1 MATLFSRRRL
11 LQVGAAGAVLAGT
24 AQWAAPTAARA
35 ADAYDGLRTSW
46 LQLLTGTGFDATAAP
61 FAAALATVGSQ
72 AAGYRSSMAAASSS
86 LWSDLPLGS
95 VSANVSTSC
104 NRLKTMALA
113 WAQPGTGLTGDAD
126 LATAVTTGLDYLCA
140 HAYTATAAT
149 YDNWWD
155 WQIGSPEAL
164 LDTAVLVYG
173 QLGPTQIAG
182 YCAAVDHYVP
192 DSAVAAYT
200 GTSTGANRVDLC
212 RVIALRGVLGKSAA
226 KLATASAALSPV
238 FPYVLT
244 GDGLY
249 PDGSFVQHSVVPYT
263 GSYGEVM
270 ISGLS
275 RMLALLAG
283 SSWAVTDPARQNLF
297 DSVATAYA
305 PFLYNGLVMDG
316 VVGRAI
322 SRGLMKTDPLQIQ
335 QDDHR
340 RGHSLVSDILRLADS
355 GVAGA
360 VQSAQ
365 WKAMAKGW
373 MQRDY
378 YSPFLSDATL
388 GVPELARAQSL
399 LGDSSVTAAAEPDG
413 SRVFGM
419 DRAVHRRATWAA
431 TVSMCSARTT
441 YYETGN
447 GENVRGWHTNAGLL
461 SWWGSTYGDGQ
472 YSDAFWPTVNP
483 YRLPGTTVSSK
494 ALADGAG
501 GTWGA
506 SHPAAVWAGGATDG
520 SYAAVGQDV
529 RGLSSTLSG
538 KKSWFFLDDSVMC
551 LGAGISCT
559 DGVPVETVV
568 DNRNLGAAGT
578 HSLTVNGAA
587 QPTTLGWSA
596 QFTGATSIAI
606 GGFGGYVFPGG
617 ATVNALREA
626 RTGAWSDLNSGGMT
640 TAQTRR
646 YLTLWFAHGTDPSA
660 AAYSYLLLPGAT
672 PAATAARAAA
682 PTVSVLANSAT
693 VQAISDSASG
703 VTAANFFAAG
713 SAGPI
718 TVSAPCSVLV
728 REQGGKLTVSVADPS
743 RLAATVRVTVA
754 RSGYTAATAGP
765 GISVLTSS
773 GGITVLAETGG
784 AQGASRTATLSG
796 SGTAVVPA
804 TATLLAPVADSYV
817 RDGSAYNTVNYG
829 AATTLTVKNT
839 DTSGSGYARQALLKF
854 DTSAVGGTV
863 ARAVLWVNGCV
874 ADSGGTQT
882 TLQAFA
888 TAGHSWTESGVT
900 WNTAPAL
907 GAAQGTGQ
915 LSSAAD
921 WVGLDVTAAVAASSV
936 AAGGDGT
943 ASLAVWEP
951 LGAVGLAVLL
961 NSRENGAS
969 PPLLQIITH

>member
-1 MATLFSRRRL
+1 MATLFSRRRF
-11 LQVGAAGAVLAGT
+11 LQVGAAGAALACT
-24 AQWAAPTAARA
+24 AQWVAPTAARA
-35 ADAYDGLRTSW
+35 ADAYDGLRATW
-46 LQLLTGTGFDATAAP
+46 LQLLTGSGFDAAAAP
-61 FAAALATVGSQ
+61 YAAALSTLGSQ
-72 AAGYRSSMAAASSS
+72 ASTYQGSMAPGSSA
-86 LWSDLPLGS
+86 LWSDLPLGT
-95 VSANVSTSC
+95 VSANVSTSYS
-104 NRLKTMALA
+104 RLKTMALA
-113 WAQPGTGLTGDAD
+113 WAQPGTGVTGSAN
-126 LATAVTTGLDYLCA
+126 LATAVSTGLDYLCA
-140 HAYTATAAT
+140 HAYTATAAS

-173 QLGPTQIAG
+173 QLSAAQIAS
-182 YCAAVDHYVP
+182 YCSAVDHYVP
-192 DSAVAAYT
+192 DSSVAAYS

-212 RVIALRGVLGKSAA
+212 RVMALRGVLGKSSA

-249 PDGSFVQHSVVPYT
+249 PDGSFIQHSFIPYT

-270 ISGLS
+270 IGGLS
-275 RMLALLAG
+275 RLLALLAG
-283 SSWAVTDPARQNLF
+283 STWAVTDPARQNLF

-316 VVGRAI
+316 VVGRAM

-340 RGHSLVSDILRLADS
+340 RGHGLVSDILRLADS

-360 VQSAQ
+360 AQSAQ

-388 GVPELARAQSL
+388 GVPELARAQAL
-399 LGDSSVTAAAEPDG
+399 LGDSSVTPAAEPTG

-419 DRAVHRRATWAA
+419 DRAVHRRTDWAA
-431 TVSMCSARTT
+431 AVSMCSARTS

-447 GENVRGWHTNAGLL
+447 GENVRGWHTSAGML

-483 YRLPGTTVSSK
+483 YRLPGTTVSTK
-494 ALADGAG
+494 ALADAAG
-501 GTWGA
+501 GAWGA
-506 SHPAAVWAGGATDG
+506 SHPDAVWVGGATDG

-559 DGVPVETVV
+559 DGVGVETVV
-568 DNRNLGAAGT
+568 DNRNLGATGT
-578 HSLTVNGAA
+578 HSLTVDGAA
-587 QPTTLGWSA
+587 QPTTLGWNA
-596 QFTGATSIAI
+596 QFTGATSIAV

-640 TAQTRR
+640 TPQTRR

-660 AAYSYLLLPGAT
+660 AGYSYLLMPGAT

-682 PTVSVLANSAT
+682 PTVTVLANSAA
-693 VQAISDSASG
+693 VQAVSDSASG

-728 REQGGKLTVSVADPS
+728 REHGGTLTVSVADPS

-765 GISVLTSS
+765 GISVLGTS
-773 GGITVLAETGG
+773 GQITVLAETGG
-784 AQGASRTATLSG
+784 ARGASRTATLSS
-796 SGTAVVPA
+796 SGPAATPA
-804 TATLLAPVADSYV
+804 TAALLAPVADSYV
-817 RDGSAYNTVNYG
+817 RDGSSYSAVNYG
-829 AATTLTVKNT
+829 SATTMAVKNT
-839 DTSGSGYARQALLKF
+839 NSSGSGYGRQALLTF
-854 DTSAVGGTV
+854 DTSGVTGTV
-863 ARAVLWVNGCV
+863 GRAVLWVNGAV
-874 ADSGGTQT
+874 ADAGGTQT

-888 TAGHSWTESGVT
+888 TASHSWTESAVT
-900 WNTAPAL
+900 WNNAPAL
-907 GAAQGTGQ
+907 GAAQGTGEVCTV
-915 LSSAAD
+915 AD
-921 WVGLDVTAAVAASSV
+921 WVGLDVTAAVAASV
-936 AAGGDGT
+936 GAAGGDGT

-961 NSRENGAS
+961 NSRENGAN
-969 PPLLQIITH
+969 PPQLQIISH